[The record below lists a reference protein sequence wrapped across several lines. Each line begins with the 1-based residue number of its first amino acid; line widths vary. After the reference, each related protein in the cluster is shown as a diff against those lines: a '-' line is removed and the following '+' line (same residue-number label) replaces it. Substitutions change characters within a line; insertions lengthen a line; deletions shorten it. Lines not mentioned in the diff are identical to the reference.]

1 MKGDAGVA
9 FSAGGHAGKMS
20 EIPADLRYSQDH
32 LWARRDAGTGR
43 VRVGIT
49 DFAQQ
54 SLGDVVDVT
63 LPRLG
68 DTVTAGQACGDIE
81 STKSVNDL
89 VAPVSGTV
97 GARNDDLGN
106 SPDLVNADPYG
117 RGWMFDIDADPSA
130 LDGQLA
136 GLLDASAYGDVAGS

>member
-1 MKGDAGVA
+1 
-9 FSAGGHAGKMS
+9 MS
-20 EIPADLRYSQDH
+20 DIPADLRYSQDH
-32 LWARRDAGTGR
+32 LWARREAGAGR

-49 DFAQQ
+49 DFAQR

-63 LPRLG
+63 LPGPG

-81 STKSVNDL
+81 SVKSVNDL

-97 GARNDDLGN
+97 AARNDELSG

-117 RGWMFDIDADPSA
+117 GGWMLDIDGDPST

-136 GLLDASAYGDVAGS
+136 GLMDAGGYGDLAGS